1 MGIKRVI
8 ETFILLAVIVSS
20 LNIFVFAEES
30 SNESV
35 LVKPFIDM
43 LENCAN
49 GIKGSTNDKIVK
61 FLNGY
66 SDYRSRTD
74 LYKKISFSEL
84 IYQNNQWLFRKGNTA
99 DKNILK
105 ERKQRSGTYEMIGRL
120 YIPDI
125 SLNTA
130 LFNTNSQEIV
140 DAKDSAACFKSGDTF
155 LVADHWYYGFDKI
168 KDCKKGSIAYID
180 TGEKVYEYVCTEVIL
195 GHNTGK
201 ILTDSKD
208 NSLMYN
214 VNTDGLTIYTCVN
227 GWQNIRIA
235 LFKPNNLYVS
245 VDKLV

>member
-1 MGIKRVI
+1 MGIKRIV
-8 ETFILLAVIVSS
+8 ELFILLVIIVSS
-20 LNIFVFAEES
+20 LNIFVFAEEY

-43 LENCAN
+43 LENCTN
-49 GIKGSTNDKIVK
+49 GIKGSTNDKIMT
-61 FLNGY
+61 FLNVY
-66 SDYRSRTD
+66 SEYRNREN
-74 LYKKISFSEL
+74 LNRRISFSEL
-84 IYQNNQWLFRKGNTA
+84 IYENDQWLFRKA
-99 DKNILK
+99 KSPDKNILK
-105 ERKQRSGTYEMIGRL
+105 EISQRSGTYEMIGRL

-140 DAKDSAACFKSGDTF
+140 DAQDSAACFKSGDTF
-155 LVADHWYYGFDKI
+155 LVADHWYFGFDKI
-168 KDCKKGSIAYID
+168 KDCKKGSVAYID
-180 TGEKVYEYVCTEVIL
+180 TGETVYEYVCTDVIL

-227 GWQNIRIA
+227 GWKNIRIA
-235 LFKPNNLYVS
+235 FFKPNNLYVS